1 MGCSCQPNPVDAWSG
16 ADGKFQYIPHYEECA
31 FFFNELLKSAMKNRN
46 KQINHLPG
54 LSVTRA
60 VGMIWLHS
68 EAAQ

>member
-1 MGCSCQPNPVDAWSG
+1 MANFNTFHIMRNVL
-16 ADGKFQYIPHYEECA
+16 